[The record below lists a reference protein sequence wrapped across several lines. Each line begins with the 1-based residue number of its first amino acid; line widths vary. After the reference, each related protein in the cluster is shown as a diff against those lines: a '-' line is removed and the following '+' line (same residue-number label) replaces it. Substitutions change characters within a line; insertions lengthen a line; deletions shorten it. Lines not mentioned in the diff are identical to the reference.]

1 LKTQQI
7 KKAVLKLFKDFLI
20 LAFLG
25 NFLTLLLFRLEFWTI
40 QIFLNNCFMS
50 ILIGYPTW
58 KGISFIDEVL
68 DRKIPWL
75 RQPLKRLLVQALSMT
90 IYAALAMGSGMLI
103 WVGLSE
109 ELTLSMMDS
118 MVLNGLKYG
127 LIFLGLSL
135 LIGNTVLFFKNWKNS
150 VIQQEELK
158 RAHLAL
164 QFQTLKDQVKP
175 HFLFNSLSSLVT
187 LINTDT
193 TKATDF
199 VHRLSDVYRYLL
211 EQRDNELVTVSEEL
225 QFLEN
230 YTFLQKIR
238 FGENLQ
244 VHFDLKLNKN
254 RMLLPLSLQMMV
266 ENAIKHNEV
275 SSSHPLHIDIY
286 SRYDQYIV
294 IKNSLRKKSSESH
307 SLGVGL
313 ENLKKRTS
321 FFTDKPLEI
330 EENSDSYTV
339 SIPTITT

>member
-1 LKTQQI
+1 
-7 KKAVLKLFKDFLI
+7 
-20 LAFLG
+20 
-25 NFLTLLLFRLEFWTI
+25 
-40 QIFLNNCFMS
+40 MS

>member
-1 LKTQQI
+1 MKTQQI
-7 KKAVLKLFKDFLI
+7 TKAVLKLLKDFLI

-58 KGISFIDEVL
+58 KGISFIDKVL

-90 IYAALAMGSGMLI
+90 LYAALAMGSGMLI

-193 TKATDF
+193 AKATDF

-244 VHFDLKLNKN
+244 VHFDLKLDKN

-275 SSSHPLHIDIY
+275 SSSHPLHIDIC
-286 SRYDQYIV
+286 SRNDQYIV

-330 EENSDSYTV
+330 EESSDSFIV